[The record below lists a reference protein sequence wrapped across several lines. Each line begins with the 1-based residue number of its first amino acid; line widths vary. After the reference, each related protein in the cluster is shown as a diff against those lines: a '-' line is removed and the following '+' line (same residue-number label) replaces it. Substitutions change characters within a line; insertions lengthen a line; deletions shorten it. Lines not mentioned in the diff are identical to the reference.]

1 MPAPVVPAAAVTPT
15 PPPAPARPAPSASL
29 ALRASQG
36 FCSPSVDD
44 RPASIHPSY
53 DHLAPGMHRLFCTLP
68 GGAKV
73 FVANYDLRAGTRP
86 NLVIVPGADGRPQL
100 SLPD

>member
-1 MPAPVVPAAAVTPT
+1 VLPAAPATATPAPAPATV
-15 PPPAPARPAPSASL
+15 ARPAPTASL

-53 DHLAPGMHRLFCTLP
+53 DHLAPGVHRLFCTLP
-68 GGAKV
+68 GGVKV
-73 FVANYDLRAGTRP
+73 FVANYDLHAGTRP

>member
-1 MPAPVVPAAAVTPT
+1 AQPAPTLAAAAPAAVVTPKPVPT
-15 PPPAPARPAPSASL
+15 ASL

-36 FCSPSVDD
+36 FCSPSLDD

-53 DHLAPGMHRLFCTLP
+53 DHLAPGVHRLFCTLP

-73 FVANYDLRAGTRP
+73 FVSNYDLRPGTRP

>member
-1 MPAPVVPAAAVTPT
+1 VPA
-15 PPPAPARPAPSASL
+15 ARPAPTASL

-53 DHLAPGMHRLFCTLP
+53 DHLAPGVHRLFCTLP

-73 FVANYDLRAGTRP
+73 FVANYDLHAGTRP